1 VVTRISRFSVS
12 HDHQRTWL
20 LHIRGAQ
27 PEDAGHYMCQVNSDP
42 MVSQVGTVYVVVPPS
57 FIDSESS
64 PSQLSVRENSR
75 VSLIC
80 RGHGVPPPRLN
91 WKREDGRSFIEGHS
105 LARQPPAK
113 PTDPGRMIIS
123 QGGEELI
130 FTKISRTDSAAYL
143 CIASNGIPPS
153 VSKRII
159 LDVEFEPMMFV
170 PSQLLGSPLGGM
182 VTLEC
187 VTEAQPRPIT
197 YWIQTDANNVNG
209 VMLLPSKRIK
219 PEVLH
224 IGYQTQMRLH
234 ILKLEAQDIGHY
246 KCVSKNSLG
255 EAEGSIRLYEMM
267 MTLPP
272 TKHLDVGPTVST
284 TTVSATS
291 TGKSRIFNDDGTPA
305 ESFSGDN
312 IAYTEQREPSVYEDE
327 AAGKQNLNDRDKN
340 HIQRDN
346 LRSSKGKTVESG
358 SMGVLSWLWLVS
370 SLVFFNVF
378 LT

>member
-1 VVTRISRFSVS
+1 MIVTIHRQVVTRISRFSVS

-170 PSQLLGSPLGGM
+170 PSQLLGSPL
-182 VTLEC
+182 
-187 VTEAQPRPIT
+187 
-197 YWIQTDANNVNG
+197 
-209 VMLLPSKRIK
+209 
-219 PEVLH
+219 
-224 IGYQTQMRLH
+224 
-234 ILKLEAQDIGHY
+234 
-246 KCVSKNSLG
+246 
-255 EAEGSIRLYEMM
+255 
-267 MTLPP
+267 
-272 TKHLDVGPTVST
+272 
-284 TTVSATS
+284 
-291 TGKSRIFNDDGTPA
+291 
-305 ESFSGDN
+305 
-312 IAYTEQREPSVYEDE
+312 
-327 AAGKQNLNDRDKN
+327 
-340 HIQRDN
+340 
-346 LRSSKGKTVESG
+346 
-358 SMGVLSWLWLVS
+358 
-370 SLVFFNVF
+370 
-378 LT
+378 